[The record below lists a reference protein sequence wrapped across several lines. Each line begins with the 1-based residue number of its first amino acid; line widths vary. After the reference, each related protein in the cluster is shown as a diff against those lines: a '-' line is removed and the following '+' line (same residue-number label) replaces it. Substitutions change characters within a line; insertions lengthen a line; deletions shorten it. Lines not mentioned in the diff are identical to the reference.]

1 MRNEECSG
9 TLCEASYAGAACGAP
24 RPSSVPARP
33 FGDPMSV
40 TREDV
45 LHVAALA
52 KLRLGEE
59 EIERMQRD
67 LTRIL
72 GYVELLGE
80 LALDDVE
87 PTAHVAVDVA
97 PLRPD
102 RIVPGLTTQAAL
114 SEAPRTLDGGFAVPA
129 FVDEG

>member
-1 MRNEECSG
+1 MPPAGPAAVGSRVEVCPSRA
-9 TLCEASYAGAACGAP
+9 TL
-24 RPSSVPARP
+24 
-33 FGDPMSV
+33 GDPMSV

-52 KLRLGEE
+52 KLRLSED

-67 LTRIL
+67 LARIL

-80 LALDDVE
+80 LSLDDVE
-87 PTAHVAVDVA
+87 PTAHVAVDAA

-102 RIVPGLTTQAAL
+102 RIVPGLTREAAL
-114 SEAPRTLDGGFAVPA
+114 SEAPRTLEGGFAVPA
-129 FVDEG
+129 FLDEG

>member
-1 MRNEECSG
+1 
-9 TLCEASYAGAACGAP
+9 
-24 RPSSVPARP
+24 
-33 FGDPMSV
+33 MSV

-52 KLRLGEE
+52 KLSLGEE
-59 EIERMQRD
+59 EIDRMQRD

-72 GYVELLGE
+72 GYVELLGA

-87 PTAHVAVDVA
+87 PTAHVAVDAA

-102 RIVPGLTTQAAL
+102 AIVAGLTREAAL
-114 SEAPRTLDGGFAVPA
+114 SEAPRSLEGGFAVPA
-129 FVDEG
+129 FLDEG

>member
-1 MRNEECSG
+1 
-9 TLCEASYAGAACGAP
+9 
-24 RPSSVPARP
+24 
-33 FGDPMSV
+33 MSV

-52 KLRLGEE
+52 KLRLSDE
-59 EIERMQRD
+59 EIEQMQRD

-80 LALDDVE
+80 LSLDDVE
-87 PTAHVAVDVA
+87 PTAHVAVDTA

-102 RIVPGLTTQAAL
+102 SVVPGLTTQAAL
-114 SEAPRTLDGGFAVPA
+114 SEAPRTLENGFAVPG

>member
-1 MRNEECSG
+1 
-9 TLCEASYAGAACGAP
+9 
-24 RPSSVPARP
+24 
-33 FGDPMSV
+33 MSV

-52 KLRLGEE
+52 KLRLSED

-67 LTRIL
+67 LARIL

-80 LALDDVE
+80 LSLDDVE
-87 PTAHVAVDVA
+87 PTAHVAVDRA

-102 RIVPGLTTQAAL
+102 RIVPGLTREAAL
-114 SEAPRTLDGGFAVPA
+114 SEAPRTLEGGFAVPA
-129 FVDEG
+129 FLDEG

>member
-1 MRNEECSG
+1 
-9 TLCEASYAGAACGAP
+9 
-24 RPSSVPARP
+24 
-33 FGDPMSV
+33 MSV

-59 EIERMQRD
+59 EIERMRRD
-67 LTRIL
+67 LARIL

-80 LALDDVE
+80 LSLDDVE
-87 PTAHVAVDVA
+87 PTAHVAVDTA

-102 RIVPGLTTQAAL
+102 SVVPGLTTGAAL
-114 SEAPRTLDGGFAVPA
+114 AEAPRTLEGGFAVPA
-129 FVDEG
+129 FLDEG